1 MRNRRAIGWSGIGIA
16 GMAVAVAA
24 LLASGP
30 AAVAK
35 GCDGAETTFKFALPD
50 GVTIKPT
57 LGAVK
62 RGPSKI
68 KMTNC
73 GGNFDP
79 ETGSGSVSLVG
90 GVNFKYEGNRGPTGD
105 YRIRYGGVGK
115 LRARV
120 VGKAANVAKVSGG
133 GPTGISN
140 AKLKLTTKGANLLNA
155 AVDAGNDGPW
165 EAGSLGSVT
174 TKLPTG

>member
-1 MRNRRAIGWSGIGIA
+1 MRSKRAIGAGGLGIA
-16 GMAVAVAA
+16 GLAVAA
-24 LLASGP
+24 VALLGSGP
-30 AAVAK
+30 AAMAK
-35 GCDGAETTFKFALPD
+35 GCDGAETTFQFALPD

-57 LGAVK
+57 LGAIK

-79 ETGSGSVSLVG
+79 ETGIGSVNLVG

-105 YRIRYGGVGK
+105 YRLRYGGVGK

-120 VGKAANVAKVSGG
+120 VGKATNIAKISGG
-133 GPTGISN
+133 GPTGITN
-140 AKLKLTTKGANLLNA
+140 AKLKLTTKGANLLNE
-155 AVDAGNDGPW
+155 AVEQGDDGPW
-165 EAGSLGSVT
+165 EAGALGTVT
-174 TKLPTG
+174 TKLPT

>member
-1 MRNRRAIGWSGIGIA
+1 MLRSKRVLGATRLGVLGGLA
-16 GMAVAVAA
+16 AVAVM
-24 LLASGP
+24 LATGP

-35 GCDGAETTFKFALPD
+35 GCDGAETTFKFALRD

-57 LGAVK
+57 LGAIK

-68 KMTNC
+68 EMTNC
-73 GGNFDP
+73 GGNFSP
-79 ETGSGSVSLVG
+79 ETGIGSVNLVG

-105 YRIRYGGVGK
+105 YRIKYGGVGK

-120 VGKAANVAKVSGG
+120 VGKATNIAKVSGG

-140 AKLKLTTKGANLLNA
+140 AKLKLTIEGREPAQQ
-155 AVDAGNDGPW
+155 GGRR
-165 EAGSLGSVT
+165 GSRRALGGTAPS
-174 TKLPTG
+174 GG